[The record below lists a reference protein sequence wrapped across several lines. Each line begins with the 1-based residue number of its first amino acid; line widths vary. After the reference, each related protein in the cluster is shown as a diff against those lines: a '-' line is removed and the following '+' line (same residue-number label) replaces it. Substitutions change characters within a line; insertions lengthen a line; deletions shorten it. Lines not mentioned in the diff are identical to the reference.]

1 MCLDHITASQDAHI
15 AGPFAMPESAANEQL
30 LLPPHTLALAASPR
44 CKLQARRRAQAV
56 SSYHPYRDRGKTV
69 TSMEPDGRD

>member
-30 LLPPHTLALAASPR
+30 LLPPTHPR
-44 CKLQARRRAQAV
+44 AGRITALQAT
-56 SSYHPYRDRGKTV
+56 SSPSSSARFQLPSLPGSRQNGHEHGT
-69 TSMEPDGRD
+69 GRP